1 MTNVILL
8 KNASIPSD
16 PYDIKFSNSNKYK
29 PNFVPLLT
37 HRHKDKSQTLSFLIS
52 DEFLNNIPIF
62 IITSQRAVEMFK
74 ECIEELNHDIRQ
86 RIYQKIGYTVGPA
99 TYKILK
105 SVGFKDV
112 RGGDEAGN
120 GSKLADLI
128 KQDTIGRENIPMV
141 FFTGVIRKDIIPR
154 KLIDSGYNN
163 FQEFILYQTGDRLD
177 IIDNLKKVIH
187 SLDKGKDNDDVWI
200 VFFSPQGTKEI
211 VNYLIDRDGDSNQK
225 NWKIASIGPTTRD
238 YLKDFD
244 LSPHVIAPKPDPEAL
259 FETIFQYDK
268 TYAL

>member
-74 ECIEELNHDIRQ
+74 ES
-86 RIYQKIGYTVGPA
+86 

-177 IIDNLKKVIH
+177 IIDNFKKVIH
-187 SLDKGKDNDDVWI
+187 GLDKDKDNDDVWI

-211 VNYLIDRDGDSNQK
+211 VNYLIDRDGNSNQK